1 MSGSAVVE
9 MRRRALAT
17 SGTVILI
24 VDSAMRIRMA
34 SGNAAADLAA
44 GPLVGVSLT
53 EVLGAVSD
61 GSRLEQAV
69 RRAQVGTES
78 ELSLQIAEGSRS
90 VRCVPLAGDIG
101 STGPVAMVA
110 IADDLPVSSQLIELR
125 ARADD
130 SETLSGAVRAL
141 ARSNTPEETSRT
153 VCAAA
158 ADVAGADFAAL
169 IEMRPDR
176 SGLVVVAASGADLE
190 GRSASIDRA
199 AHAARAFTTGQA
211 EFTSGGGAGL
221 TASAW
226 PLGQVG
232 AQSTSW
238 HPVQRTIGIRGVV
251 AVGWCRR
258 TSPPSEQTLAAMQ
271 MICGEA
277 AVAIDRA
284 AALER
289 LTGMARTDPL
299 TELFNRRAWQ
309 EELSRE
315 LARAERSGQR
325 LAIGLLDLDQ
335 LKSYNDRWGHAA
347 GDRVLL
353 TAAARWRRRLRLTDL
368 LARIGGDEFAVTM
381 PGCGLVEAIEI
392 GDQLRAALPDGL
404 SCSVG
409 VAAWSGGESAADLL
423 ARADEALYAA
433 KNSGRDA
440 TFSLPTPAGPRSGGS
455 VPSS

>member
-1 MSGSAVVE
+1 
-9 MRRRALAT
+9 MRRRALVS
-17 SGTVILI
+17 SGTIILI

-34 SGNAAADLAA
+34 SGNASSELGAA
-44 GPLVGVSLT
+44 PLVGVSLT
-53 EVLGAVSD
+53 EVLDAESD
-61 GSRLEQAV
+61 GLRLEQGV
-69 RRAQVGTES
+69 RRAQAGTES
-78 ELSLQIAEGSRS
+78 ELSVQTAEGSRA
-90 VRCVPLAGDIG
+90 VRCVPLAGDVAA
-101 STGPVAMVA
+101 TGPVALVV
-110 IADDLPVSSQLIELR
+110 IADDFPVNSELVELR
-125 ARADD
+125 ARADG
-130 SETLSGAVRAL
+130 SETLADAVRAL
-141 ARSNTPEETSRT
+141 ARSSSPEETSRT

-169 IEMRPDR
+169 VEMRPDR
-176 SGLVVVAASGADLE
+176 SGLVVVAASGTGLE
-190 GRSASIDRA
+190 GRSASIERA
-199 AHAARAFTTGQA
+199 AHAARALSTGQA

-226 PLGQVG
+226 PLGQAG
-232 AQSTSW
+232 AQSASW
-238 HPVQRTIGIRGVV
+238 HPVQRTIGIRGVI

-258 TSPPSEQTLAAMQ
+258 TSPPSQQTLAAME

-315 LARAERSGQR
+315 LARAERGGQR
-325 LAIGLLDLDQ
+325 LAIGLLDLDE

-381 PGCGLVEAIEI
+381 PGCGLAEATEI

-404 SCSVG
+404 SCSIG
-409 VAAWSGGESAADLL
+409 VAEWSGGESAADLL
-423 ARADEALYAA
+423 GRADEALYAA